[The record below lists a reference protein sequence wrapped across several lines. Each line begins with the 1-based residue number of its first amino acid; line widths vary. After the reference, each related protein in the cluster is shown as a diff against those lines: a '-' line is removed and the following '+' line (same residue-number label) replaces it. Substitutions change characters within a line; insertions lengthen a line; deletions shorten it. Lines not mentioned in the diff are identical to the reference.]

1 MVDIRSHVFNYE
13 AGGISFHSQ
22 AAVYPVMPS
31 NGEYITAEDVASRLI
46 LDVDVHYAPTRVI
59 SLENTLNGTI
69 MPLTEIARIRALT
82 LEHGIK
88 LHLDGARLWH
98 ASITTGISMEEYCS
112 YFDTV
117 SLCLSKGIGAPIG
130 SILVG
135 SDRTI
140 KKARHFRLLFGGG
153 WRQAGFLAEA
163 ALWCLKTNWESMVET
178 HRQARWLE
186 RVFMQIGCQVTHPVD
201 TNMVWIDTTD
211 AGFTVDEL
219 IVELAKEGIKM
230 SGSGLAARVVLHYQI
245 SNEVLL
251 QYIEVLKRMAR
262 TPKMKVLVEL
272 TQATMCVEPNSIYTN
287 DEQPGT
293 SPQSQ
298 LLALNLAQQSSQQQ
312 QQEQQQDQHQLPA
325 LQPPTPPSSPQL
337 SSLLSLSNSFPTPPQ
352 RIQSLK
358 REESPVP
365 TLVATPAP
373 APVSTVSASAPASIS
388 APVDQVPIPIL
399 KPIPQR
405 YESLNSKES
414 LITRGVYKQHDNL
427 SATEVTPSPREQ
439 EPKAEQPQQDQTTRR
454 HSVLGMMPNHRRL
467 AFDAARRLSMHR
479 DQPLTSAQF
488 NSAATPHS
496 PRDARLSM
504 QLPPTARVSLSRPLS
519 AYGAA
524 MFKSEGDLL
533 EERFGD
539 FEDEEPTYWRGHYQ
553 EDARFLRRS
562 QSLNLDGD
570 FLAQGERVSSDDQS
584 DLTDEEDDVISPGG
598 GTAGHFVVRPY
609 NAGGVKPR
617 ATVVPIPNGNKANRI
632 LQGNKGSSDISA
644 SHLANNP
651 KKLQYR
657 IAHNSASKAL
667 KRASNKIVRWGSL
680 LSREP

>member
-98 ASITTGISMEEYCS
+98 ASVTTGISMEEYCS

-178 HRQARWLE
+178 HRQARWLA
-186 RVFMQIGCQVTHPVD
+186 RAFLQVGCQVTHPVE

-219 IVELAKEGIKM
+219 IAELAKEGIKM

-245 SNEVLL
+245 SDMVLL
-251 QYIEVLKRMAR
+251 RYMSVLKRMAK
-262 TPKMKVLVEL
+262 TPKMKVFVEL
-272 TQATMCVEPNSIYTN
+272 TQAMMRQEPNSIYAN
-287 DEQPGT
+287 DERPGT

-298 LLALNLAQQSSQQQ
+298 LRALILDEHPKQQSQQQ
-312 QQEQQQDQHQLPA
+312 QSEREQQQDPLSESPMPPS
-325 LQPPTPPSSPQL
+325 PPTPQL
-337 SSLLSLSNSFPTPPQ
+337 SSLLSLTNPFPTPPQ
-352 RIQSLK
+352 RIQSLR

-365 TLVATPAP
+365 TLIA
-373 APVSTVSASAPASIS
+373 STVPPSVPDSASAAIS
-388 APVDQVPIPIL
+388 

-414 LITRGVYKQHDNL
+414 LITRRVYKQHDNL
-427 SATEVTPSPREQ
+427 STTKVTPSPREQ
-439 EPKAEQPQQDQTTRR
+439 EPKEEQPQQDQSTRR
-454 HSVLGMMPNHRRL
+454 HSVMGTMPNPRRL

-479 DQPLTSAQF
+479 DQPLSPNQF
-488 NSAATPHS
+488 ECTGAPQSS
-496 PRDARLSM
+496 REARRSM
-504 QLPPTARVSLSRPLS
+504 QFPPTTRVSLSRPLS
-519 AYGAA
+519 AYGLA
-524 MFKSEGDLL
+524 MLTSEDNLL
-533 EERFGD
+533 EEQFGE
-539 FEDEEPTYWRGHYQ
+539 FEDEELPYWRGQHQ

-562 QSLNLDGD
+562 QSLNLETD
-570 FLAQGERVSSDDQS
+570 FLAQCEMISSDDHS
-584 DLTDEEDDVISPGG
+584 DLTDEDDDGVVPGG
-598 GTAGHFVVRPY
+598 TGGHLPVRPY
-609 NAGGVKPR
+609 NAAGTK
-617 ATVVPIPNGNKANRI
+617 AKSIMVPYPYGNKANRI
-632 LQGNKGSSDISA
+632 LQGGSKSNIESGA
-644 SHLANNP
+644 SHALGHNQ

-680 LSREP
+680 LTREP